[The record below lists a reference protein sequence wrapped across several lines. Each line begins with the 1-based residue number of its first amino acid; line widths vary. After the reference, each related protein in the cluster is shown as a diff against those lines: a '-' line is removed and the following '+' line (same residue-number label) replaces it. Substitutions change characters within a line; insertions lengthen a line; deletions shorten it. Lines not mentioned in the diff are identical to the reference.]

1 MLVSGS
7 GEWSR
12 GTKRGRR
19 KDPNRT
25 SEWDDDPCRSWWSG
39 RVGSP
44 ASSRCQAAG
53 TRPPHSGAV
62 TSGRLAQGRGIDS
75 ASCPVLVSASA

>member
-19 KDPNRT
+19 KDPKRT
-25 SEWDDDPCRSWWSG
+25 SESDDDLPWDCYT
-39 RVGSP
+39 
-44 ASSRCQAAG
+44 A
-53 TRPPHSGAV
+53 
-62 TSGRLAQGRGIDS
+62 RGQ
-75 ASCPVLVSASA
+75 